1 MTTKTQPLAAL
12 LASHPEECA
21 AVVAVLCARGE
32 AQHGVNDRTPTAMAI
47 AIWPDGDIEEQVDL
61 ARSILVA
68 LDDAGATS
76 HAGTMYREFTERD
89 RYAIARMGAAAWLA
103 ARVAGSGE
111 TGAQAPK
118 GEQ

>member
-1 MTTKTQPLAAL
+1 MSEPNTHPLAAL
-12 LASHPEECA
+12 LSQHPEECA
-21 AVVAVLCARGE
+21 AVVAALCARGE
-32 AQHGVNDRTPTAMAI
+32 AQHGVNDRTPTALVI

-76 HAGTMYREFTERD
+76 HAGTMYREFAERD

-103 ARVAGSGE
+103 ARCGGEAVA
-111 TGAQAPK
+111 P
-118 GEQ
+118 